1 MAKAVTKTSLKKAAV
16 KAKKASKT
24 LKKAPDKPFKKAL
37 RKGFRT
43 YDEGFA
49 HGFAQGVAEEKLLQN
64 QYRDDSPGS
73 EVPTTPPFMVD
84 EECSAQQYLDG
95 LTNTRAMIAGEIQW
109 KCSACGERSPTQ
121 CWQCRKTPY
130 HWLRCDYPL

>member
-1 MAKAVTKTSLKKAAV
+1 MAKAVKKTSLKKAAV

-49 HGFAQGVAEEKLLQN
+49 HGFAQGVADEKQN
-64 QYRDDSPGS
+64 QYRD

-95 LTNTRAMIAGEIQW
+95 LTNIRAMIAGEIQW

-121 CWQCRKTPY
+121 CWQCHKQPFY
-130 HWLRCDYPL
+130 WERCDYPL